1 MRSSL
6 AMSDSAA
13 SGGMMG
19 AMRSALILGTLIMLL
34 TGCDASPWN
43 DFLDP
48 AEPKIVD
55 PGQKPLVVPIL
66 DTLASGIEGPD
77 AYFPD
82 ATDVEPGD
90 LIPEVS
96 DYKIGPN
103 DQVSVSVF
111 DLLGAGTGEQVKV
124 IRVTETGSISLPFI
138 PPVKAEG
145 LTERELEGAV
155 SKAYEDARL
164 IRSARVSVAVQEAH
178 ARSFSVQGNVGS
190 PGEYQITRPDFRML
204 DAFVTS
210 NAPRDPV
217 GIQYAYVIR
226 KAAEPAAAVE
236 PIQPNDGNAPGTRLV
251 AAECSGERA
260 RGFAFSPPTA
270 PAGPQGRAN
279 PVESSDRTMVMDNL
293 PGADPSPA
301 FKFDDVEKPTDQ
313 RIIRVPIDQLQQQGE
328 LKYNI
333 VIRPGD
339 MIIIPD
345 PTTGVYYLGG
355 HVARP
360 GVFILSSGEKVT
372 LKKAWI
378 AAGGEDI
385 FSFPSRAEIVR
396 RIGPNREVC
405 ARVDMAKVLA
415 MEQPDIYLKPNDVIY
430 VGTHFVAPFLAAVR
444 TSFSASFE
452 ADGIY
457 DADFSP
463 VTNTNNGTS
472 NSGGSLPGGL

>member
-1 MRSSL
+1 MGALRSS
-6 AMSDSAA
+6 
-13 SGGMMG
+13 
-19 AMRSALILGTLIMLL
+19 LILGTLIMLL

-55 PGQKPLVVPIL
+55 PGQKPLVLPIL

-90 LIPEVS
+90 LIPEIS

-103 DQVSVSVF
+103 DLVSISVF

-124 IRVTETGSISLPFI
+124 VRVTETGSISLPFI

-145 LTERELEGAV
+145 LTEHELEGAV
-155 SKAYEDARL
+155 SKAYADARL
-164 IRSARVSVAVQEAH
+164 IRDARVSVAVQEEH
-178 ARSFSVQGNVGS
+178 ARSFSIQGNIGL
-190 PGEYQITRPDFRML
+190 PGEYQISKPNFRML
-204 DAFVTS
+204 DALVAS
-210 NAPRDPV
+210 NGPYNSN
-217 GIQYAYVIR
+217 GIHYAYVIR

-236 PIQPNDGNAPGTRLV
+236 PTEPNNGNAPV
-251 AAECSGERA
+251 SPSSQPSVPASGPA
-260 RGFAFSPPTA
+260 DLLSPPPPTA
-270 PAGPQGRAN
+270 PTGPQGRAL
-279 PVESSDRTMVMDNL
+279 PDESPDRPMVMDNL
-293 PGADPSPA
+293 AAQDSSQP

-313 RIIRVPIDQLQQQGE
+313 RIIRVPIDQLEKGE
-328 LKYNI
+328 LKFNV

-339 MIIIPD
+339 MIIVPN
-345 PTTGVYYLGG
+345 PVTGVYYVGG

-385 FSFPSRAEIVR
+385 FSFPNRAEVVR

-405 ARVDMAKVLA
+405 ARVDMAKVMA
-415 MEQPDIYLKPNDVIY
+415 MEQPDIFLKPNDVVY
-430 VGTHFVAPFLAAVR
+430 VGTHFIAPFLAAVR

-452 ADGIY
+452 TDFIY
-457 DADFSP
+457 DRDFSP
-463 VTNTNNGTS
+463 ITNSNNSIPGQS
-472 NSGGSLPGGL
+472 GSLPGGL

>member
-1 MRSSL
+1 
-6 AMSDSAA
+6 
-13 SGGMMG
+13 
-19 AMRSALILGTLIMLL
+19 
-34 TGCDASPWN
+34 
-43 DFLDP
+43 
-48 AEPKIVD
+48 
-55 PGQKPLVVPIL
+55 
-66 DTLASGIEGPD
+66 
-77 AYFPD
+77 
-82 ATDVEPGD
+82 
-90 LIPEVS
+90 
-96 DYKIGPN
+96 
-103 DQVSVSVF
+103 
-111 DLLGAGTGEQVKV
+111 
-124 IRVTETGSISLPFI
+124 
-138 PPVKAEG
+138 
-145 LTERELEGAV
+145 
-155 SKAYEDARL
+155 
-164 IRSARVSVAVQEAH
+164 
-178 ARSFSVQGNVGS
+178 
-190 PGEYQITRPDFRML
+190 
-204 DAFVTS
+204 
-210 NAPRDPV
+210 
-217 GIQYAYVIR
+217 
-226 KAAEPAAAVE
+226 
-236 PIQPNDGNAPGTRLV
+236 
-251 AAECSGERA
+251 
-260 RGFAFSPPTA
+260 
-270 PAGPQGRAN
+270 
-279 PVESSDRTMVMDNL
+279 MVMDNL